1 MVIKVILW
9 VFMVMMSTT
18 YIGKT
23 EGYLCYWDCVDAC
36 KVSGPECWYP
46 CLDYCNPPLLSRT
59 GDAPAMSPEISEAPS
74 TSKDITAQLA
84 KEFGATI
91 AEDVFTSKVNTK
103 EGMGQP
109 IKTEDFFFFG
119 RPSNRKLIPRQ

>member
-59 GDAPAMSPEISEAPS
+59 GDAPS